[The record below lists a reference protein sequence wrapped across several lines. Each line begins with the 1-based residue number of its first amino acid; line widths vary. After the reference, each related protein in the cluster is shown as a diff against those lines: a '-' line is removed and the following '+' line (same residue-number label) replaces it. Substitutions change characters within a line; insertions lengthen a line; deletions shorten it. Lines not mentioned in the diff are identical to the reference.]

1 MNRKEDKDTK
11 TNGSELKQFVFL
23 TIVLYGFWLILSGVF
38 DIKFLIIGLVSSI
51 IIAWL
56 TRSLLRMNSVSDQKE
71 TFLAYDFPYFKFLVY
86 CIWLF
91 GEIIKSNIYVVKLVL
106 NPKMPIEPTVI
117 SFKRQ
122 MSNPA
127 AHATLANSITLTPG
141 TVTIDIVDDVYYVHA
156 ITNEI
161 GLDLVPHGG
170 DMANRVAKLFG
181 EQDIDNT
188 RETEEGK

>member
-86 CIWLF
+86 CIWF
-91 GEIIKSNIYVVKLVL
+91 W
-106 NPKMPIEPTVI
+106 
-117 SFKRQ
+117 
-122 MSNPA
+122 
-127 AHATLANSITLTPG
+127 
-141 TVTIDIVDDVYYVHA
+141 
-156 ITNEI
+156 
-161 GLDLVPHGG
+161 
-170 DMANRVAKLFG
+170 
-181 EQDIDNT
+181 
-188 RETEEGK
+188 